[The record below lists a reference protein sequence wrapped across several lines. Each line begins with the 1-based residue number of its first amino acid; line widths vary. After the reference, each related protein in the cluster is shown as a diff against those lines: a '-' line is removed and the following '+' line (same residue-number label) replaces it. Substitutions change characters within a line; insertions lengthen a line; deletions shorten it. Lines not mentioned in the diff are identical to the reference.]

1 MSEVSIPLVQLV
13 PGDASAE
20 LLILEAPLSL
30 WGGLDPTDGRIIDHR
45 HPQAGRSIAGLMIV
59 LPAVRGSSSSS
70 SVLAEALR
78 GGVGPAGIVLGAPDG
93 ILVAGSLVARELY
106 DVACPMALI
115 RPGRLESVL
124 AASGA
129 VAQARLR
136 VTEDSATLTITPV
149 DPVTAG
155 PR

>member
-1 MSEVSIPLVQLV
+1 MSEAAIPLRQLV

-20 LLILEAPLSL
+20 LMLLEAPLSL
-30 WGGLDPTDGRIIDHR
+30 WGGLDPTDGRIIDLR
-45 HPQAGRSIAGLMIV
+45 HPQAGRSIAGLLIV

-78 GGVGPAGIVLGAPDG
+78 RGVGPSGIILGAPDG

-106 DVACPMALI
+106 DVICPMALI
-115 RPGRLESVL
+115 RPGHLEPAL
-124 AASGA
+124 AALRG
-129 VAQARLR
+129 VAHARLQVDEDAATFT
-136 VTEDSATLTITPV
+136 VTPAGS
-149 DPVTAG
+149 VTAG